1 MIFTLDFGIN
11 GFMNYMSYAN
21 KVDLLTI
28 ELSRL
33 TNIVDDMNKKIDDY
47 NNKYFDLEH
56 RLTILETEAGEKKR
70 GNRYYVIQVRLKE
83 NRQA

>member
-1 MIFTLDFGIN
+1 
-11 GFMNYMSYAN
+11 
-21 KVDLLTI
+21 
-28 ELSRL
+28 
-33 TNIVDDMNKKIDDY
+33 MNKKIDDY